1 MEQIKNP
8 VWNES
13 LDGQIGYNIQHI
25 ILRDLFYKAPKAF
38 ASKISNMFLAD
49 LYTEMYVENKST
61 SPYTLSDFYIN
72 KMMIDDNHF
81 LACCELPKPKYT
93 PLCYRI
99 YILFNKDFADI
110 AYFTIEKG
118 PYDNGGYL
126 CSWDAKKNHLNYH
139 QIDDLEWAP
148 EKERIMI
155 AIETRIIVDLYM
167 NR

>member
-93 PLCYRI
+93 PFTDLYSLIVETFSFFFNIFFVLKFLKAI
-99 YILFNKDFADI
+99 YI
-110 AYFTIEKG
+110 
-118 PYDNGGYL
+118 
-126 CSWDAKKNHLNYH
+126 
-139 QIDDLEWAP
+139 
-148 EKERIMI
+148 
-155 AIETRIIVDLYM
+155 
-167 NR
+167 